1 MNINCAIIDDE
12 PLAINLIRGY
22 VERTPMLKLKYTF
35 TSATDALPY
44 LNIGEIQLLF
54 LDIQMP
60 EISGLDFAKLIPDD
74 IRIVY
79 TTAYSEYAIDSYR
92 VNALDYLLK
101 PIDYDDFLKS
111 VEKAL
116 KYFRNKRDNVENDV
130 AGSNTNI
137 DNEENIFVKSEY
149 KLIRILKSEI
159 LFIEG
164 LKDYIKIY
172 TTTAQ
177 KPILTLTSMH
187 AMEECLNKPHFLRVH
202 RSYIVNMMHVSH
214 YERGKIIFG
223 KHEIQVSDSG
233 KERVKEYINQRL
245 VCK

>member
-44 LNIGEIQLLF
+44 LNRGEIQLLF

-60 EISGLDFAKLIPDD
+60 EISGLDFAILIPDD

-116 KYFRNKRDNVENDV
+116 KFFRNKRDNFENDV

-137 DNEENIFVKSEY
+137 DNEENIF
-149 KLIRILKSEI
+149 R
-159 LFIEG
+159 
-164 LKDYIKIY
+164 
-172 TTTAQ
+172 
-177 KPILTLTSMH
+177 
-187 AMEECLNKPHFLRVH
+187 
-202 RSYIVNMMHVSH
+202 
-214 YERGKIIFG
+214 
-223 KHEIQVSDSG
+223 
-233 KERVKEYINQRL
+233 
-245 VCK
+245 